1 MQEMM
6 DDVVVRVC
14 LLSPFASAAGQ
25 PQICADP
32 RRLPADASA
41 DAIRRVQA
49 DLAAALTDDLE
60 ASLGW
65 PVDRSRLRIDVDP
78 TS

>member
-1 MQEMM
+1 MTERM

-32 RRLPADASA
+32 RRLPAATSVED
-41 DAIRRVQA
+41 IRRVQA

-65 PVDRSRLRIDVDP
+65 PVDRSRLRIDADP
-78 TS
+78 AS